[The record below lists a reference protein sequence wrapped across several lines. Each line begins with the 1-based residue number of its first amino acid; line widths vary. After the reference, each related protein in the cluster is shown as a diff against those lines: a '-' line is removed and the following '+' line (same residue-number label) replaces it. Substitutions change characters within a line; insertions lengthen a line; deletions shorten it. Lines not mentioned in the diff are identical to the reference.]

1 MLIPGRI
8 PLLFPGKR
16 QPLKAGGIDK
26 GYASC
31 TIPSVK
37 HMVDENVDLP
47 MLISNSWHGGM
58 TLTLSLDTLRSD
70 AAGQKPNPRVDSQN
84 APIEFQPMGG
94 PDCPPSAD
102 LGEPKAKRGTKQ
114 RSKEGLSY
122 LPHD

>member
-16 QPLKAGGIDK
+16 QHLKAGGIDK

-37 HMVDENVDLP
+37 HMVDENVDLL

-58 TLTLSLDTLRSD
+58 TLTLSLEVRRGRAEAQPQGRFTEC
-70 AAGQKPNPRVDSQN
+70 ANRVSTD
-84 APIEFQPMGG
+84 GWTRL
-94 PDCPPSAD
+94 PSF
-102 LGEPKAKRGTKQ
+102 
-114 RSKEGLSY
+114 S
-122 LPHD
+122 